1 MCYLQS
7 ILVTGG
13 AGFIGLH
20 LVKMLLPDYRVVII
34 DNLSSGKIGN
44 IPKHQNVIFYKEDI
58 RKREM
63 ISDIIKREK
72 IDTCIHLAANT
83 SVTEPL
89 AGSDIV
95 DVNFNGT
102 ARVLEACAK
111 NNVGHFVYASSA
123 AVYGEAMMLP
133 IPEDHR
139 LQPISLYGRSKLAE
153 EKLVA
158 SFQESGRISSA
169 ISLRFF
175 NVYGDGQNSR
185 YAGVITKFAQRLSKG
200 LPPIIYGNGKQTRDF
215 VSVKDVVDAIILAMQ
230 TTTDVSGE
238 FNIGTGSA
246 TSIKE
251 LAKEMTDIFGLDVD
265 PIYEKAKPNEI
276 IHSCADT
283 TKSKKM
289 LKFLAKDDL
298 HDWLHRLY
306 SKNG

>member
-1 MCYLQS
+1 M
-7 ILVTGG
+7 TGG
-13 AGFIGLH
+13 VGFIGNH
-20 LVKMLLPDYRVVII
+20 LVKKLLQDYRVVII
-34 DNLSSGKIGN
+34 DNLSTGRSSN
-44 IPKHQNVIFYKEDI
+44 IPKYQNAIFYKEDI
-58 RKREM
+58 RNKET
-63 ISDIIKREK
+63 ISDIVKQEK

-83 SVTEPL
+83 HIIESL
-89 AGSDIV
+89 ARSDATGM
-95 DVNFNGT
+95 NFSGT
-102 ARVLEACAK
+102 ASMLEACVK
-111 NNVGHFVYASSA
+111 NNVARFVYASSA
-123 AVYGEAMMLP
+123 AVYGEAIKLP
-133 IPEDHR
+133 IPENHR
-139 LQPISLYGRSKLAE
+139 LRPISPYGRSKLAE

-175 NVYGDGQNSR
+175 NVYGEGQNPR
-185 YAGVITKFAQRLSKG
+185 YAGVITKFAERLSKG
-200 LPPIIYGNGKQTRDF
+200 LPPIIYGNGQQTRDF
-215 VSVKDVVDAIILAMQ
+215 ISIKDVVDAIILAMQ

-283 TKSKKM
+283 SKSKKM

-298 HDWLHRLY
+298 HDRLHRLY
-306 SKNG
+306 SKNS